1 MTDARTLTQAL
12 GGKWHQ
18 SYGAAPC
25 PVCQPSRRTDQNALT
40 LADGRNGRL
49 VLDCKKSAC
58 AFLDILAAAGL
69 RSGDFTPPD
78 AATIAQREREQK
90 AEAEKRAAQAKR
102 LWDEAQPIAG
112 TAAETYLR
120 GRGITCP
127 LPRTLRFHGSCWH
140 GATAKRHP
148 ALIAAVQGSG
158 LPAVHRT
165 YLRADGSG
173 KANLEPAKAML
184 GATAGGAVRL
194 TEGPGPLVVGEG
206 IETGLSL
213 ASGLLRKPVKVWAA
227 LSTSGLRGLRLPP
240 QPGRLTI
247 ATDGDAPGR
256 AAGHA
261 LADRAHALGWQVSL
275 LPAPDGRDWNDIL
288 TIKGET
294 V

>member
-1 MTDARTLTQAL
+1 MIDARELTHAL
-12 GGKWHQ
+12 GGKWHR
-18 SYGAAPC
+18 SYGVAPC
-25 PVCQPSRRTDQNALT
+25 PVCQPSRRADQNALT

-49 VLDCKKSAC
+49 VLDCKKTGC

-69 RSGDFTPPD
+69 RSGDYTPPD
-78 AATIAQREREQK
+78 AATLAQREREQK

-102 LWDEAQPIAG
+102 LWDEAKPIAG

-148 ALIAAVQGSG
+148 ALVAAVQGSG

-165 YLRADGSG
+165 YLRGDGSG
-173 KANLEPAKAML
+173 KADLDPAKAML

-247 ATDGDAPGR
+247 ATDGDTAGR
-256 AAGHA
+256 EAGHA
-261 LADRAHALGWQVSL
+261 LADRAYALGWQVSL

-288 TIKGET
+288 TMKGET
-294 V
+294 A